1 MNYNE
6 FFLRL
11 LKEAAMPTHPSA
23 SETDGL
29 AQRAVAGDDGDL
41 DAVNDSFGMPD
52 DAAYQIDSARQKVR
66 NEFISKLDSTLA
78 MNGDVGAKAK
88 EYESLSKK
96 INKIEM
102 TKTPNADKDTY
113 EILANIMDSDTDFA
127 MKLNEAKTKIKNFL
141 NEKSKLDELRNK
153 LESSDVDN
161 ELELE
166 EPPTLPMR

>member
-29 AQRAVAGDDGDL
+29 AQRAVAGQTGDL
-41 DAVNDSFGMPD
+41 DAVNDSFGTPD
-52 DAAYQIDSARQKVR
+52 DAALQIDSARQKVR
-66 NEFISKLDSTLA
+66 NDFMSKLDSTLN
-78 MNGDVGAKAK
+78 MQSDIETKTK
-88 EYESLSKK
+88 SYEDLASK

-113 EILANIMDSDTDFA
+113 EILANIMASDTDFA
-127 MKLNEAKTKIKNFL
+127 MKIKETQNEIKQFFND
-141 NEKSKLDELRNK
+141 KSKFDEIKQK
-153 LESSDVDN
+153 LESRNKKD
-161 ELELE
+161 E
-166 EPPTLPMR
+166 EMENLPSLPA